1 MLTLFATIASL
12 PWLQGFE
19 PVAVTDQATRGVVD
33 ELAEW
38 QPADERCV
46 ANAYGGLEL
55 VANLAPSTGD
65 ERVLASFTQ
74 GVVVLDRD
82 RHAIAHSPGFTCQGS
97 ADELVALAAG
107 DAWIGTTLIAAAVT
121 VGGKNES
128 VTWLT
133 LYRLGDDY
141 ELVPVFT
148 GAVERHLGHTTR
160 TGVVMMFPGGLVYRQ
175 PSGATS
181 VWTYDHDRGRY
192 VDHGGTPPLG

>member
-1 MLTLFATIASL
+1 MLTLLATIASL

-19 PVAVTDQATRGVVD
+19 PVAETDHATRGVVD

-46 ANAYGGLEL
+46 ASAYGGFEL
-55 VANLAPSTGD
+55 VAGT

-74 GVVVLDRD
+74 GLVVLDRD
-82 RHAIAHSPGFTCQGS
+82 RHAIAHAPGFTCQGS

-107 DAWIGTTLIAAAVT
+107 DAWIGTPLIAAAVT

-133 LYRLGDDY
+133 LYRLGDDD

-148 GAVERHLGHTTR
+148 GAVERHLGRTTR
-160 TGVVMMFPGGLVYRQ
+160 TGVVMVFPGGLVYRQ

-181 VWTYDHDRGRY
+181 VWTYDHERGRY
-192 VDHGGTPPLG
+192 IDHGGSPPLG

>member
-1 MLTLFATIASL
+1 MLTTLATIASL

-19 PVAVTDQATRGVVD
+19 PLAETDHATRGVVD

-38 QPADERCV
+38 EPADEHCV

-55 VANLAPSTGD
+55 AADLAPGPGD
-65 ERVLASFTQ
+65 ERVLASFSQ

-82 RHAIAHSPGFTCQGS
+82 RHAIAHAPGFTCQGS

-107 DAWIGTTLIAAAVT
+107 DAWIGQMLIAAAVT

-133 LYRLGDDY
+133 LYRLGDDD

-148 GAVERHLGHTTR
+148 GAVERHRGHVTR
-160 TGVVMMFPGGLVYRQ
+160 TGIVMVFPGGLVYRQ

-181 VWTYDHDRGRY
+181 VWTYDRDRGRY
-192 VDHGGTPPLG
+192 IDHGGSPPLG

>member
-1 MLTLFATIASL
+1 MLTLLAAIAAL

-19 PVAVTDQATRGVVD
+19 PTAVTERATRSVID
-33 ELAEW
+33 ELSEW

-55 VANLAPSTGD
+55 FADLGGPTGE

-82 RHAIAHSPGFTCQGS
+82 RHAIARAPGFACEGS
-97 ADELVALAAG
+97 ADELVAIAAG
-107 DAWIGTTLIAAAVT
+107 DAWIGTPLIAAAVT
-121 VGGKNES
+121 VGGRNEN

-133 LYRLGDDY
+133 LYRVGEHE

-148 GAVERHLGHTTR
+148 APVERHAGHTTR
-160 TGVVMMFPGGLVYRQ
+160 TGVVMVFPGGLVYRA
-175 PSGATS
+175 PSGVFS
-181 VWTYDHDRGRY
+181 VWRYDRETGRY
-192 VDHGGTPPLG
+192 LAPAEGTNLS